1 MTFAPAR
8 IDAVVLV
15 DRPPPGLAGDAVT
28 LAVEDVLGVVP
39 EGDELTDGGALT
51 APALAGP
58 TAWLWPR
65 EVGSEV
71 WDRFVAHVAAGPA
84 AWASWG
90 SAARVPRER
99 S

>member
-39 EGDELTDGGALT
+39 RAT
-51 APALAGP
+51 
-58 TAWLWPR
+58 
-65 EVGSEV
+65 S
-71 WDRFVAHVAAGPA
+71 
-84 AWASWG
+84 
-90 SAARVPRER
+90 
-99 S
+99 